1 MRTVRH
7 RRRSR
12 QMRPDDR
19 NKVTFYAA
27 PLDPILCP
35 ECRGSYLYRTD
46 DLFGFEAEEN
56 IIQFPEKTKAVKPK

>member
-1 MRTVRH
+1 
-7 RRRSR
+7 
-12 QMRPDDR
+12 MRPDDR